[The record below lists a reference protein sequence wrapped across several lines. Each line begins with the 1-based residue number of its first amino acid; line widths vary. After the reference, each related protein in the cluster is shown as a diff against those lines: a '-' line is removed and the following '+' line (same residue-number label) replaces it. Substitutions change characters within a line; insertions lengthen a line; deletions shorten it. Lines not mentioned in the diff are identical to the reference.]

1 MTLHIRAAELRPA
14 TLNTEAR
21 TVEAIASTG
30 ADVARPGFTERLD
43 LSRANLSR
51 LKGGPVLDGHRR
63 ESTRDQL
70 GVIEAAEIRPE
81 GLWVR
86 IRFRQTAAALAVM
99 TDVADGTLRGLSIGY
114 SVEQWAD
121 AQDGKRRIRTAT
133 QWTPQ
138 EVSLVPVPADAGA
151 HFRHEVE
158 HMETTTTTA
167 PVQTRAQIN
176 TEIRSIA
183 DLAGLERSWA
193 DAQIDAEVTP
203 DAARAAA
210 FAELARTQG
219 QTRTRTATA
228 RIGTDHTDPAVIATR
243 AGEALFARSHPEHA
257 LSPEARA
264 YAGLSI
270 PELARDCLRRAGV
283 ATHGMSV
290 DTLVTR
296 SQHTTSDFPLILADA
311 VNREL
316 RTAYEAAPS
325 GARAVARQTTARD
338 FRLKR
343 KLSAGPAPALEAVSE
358 GGEFKYGTISE
369 SQETYRLGT
378 FGKIIGIARQAMVND
393 DLGAFTDLPRAF
405 GVQARSFENQT
416 IVNLIIANPNLSDG
430 IAVFNAGSHFNQ
442 KAAAGQTLANIT
454 ADLAAARLAMRKQ
467 TKDGMLID
475 VAPKYILVPAELE
488 TIMQQALSDVQATA
502 AGDVNPFSGL
512 TLLVEPRLTST
523 TQWYAVGDPARID
536 GIEYAY
542 LEGSPG
548 PQIETRTGFTVD
560 GTEVKIRLDFGAGW
574 IDHRGWYRLG

>member
-1 MTLHIRAAELRPA
+1 MTMHIRAATLRPS

-21 TVEAIASTG
+21 TVEAIAATG
-30 ADVARPGFTERLD
+30 ADVARPGFIERLD
-43 LSRANLSR
+43 MTRADMSR

-63 ESTRDQL
+63 ESMQDQL
-70 GVIEAAEIRPE
+70 GVIEDARITAE

-114 SVEQWAD
+114 SVEKWD
-121 AQDGKRRIRTAT
+121 DTQDGKRRIRTAT

-138 EVSLVPVPADAGA
+138 EVSLVPVPADPGA
-151 HFRHEVE
+151 HFRHEVAQ
-158 HMETTTTTA
+158 METTTQAA
-167 PVQTRAQIN
+167 PVTLTRAQIN
-176 TEIRSIA
+176 TEIRQIA
-183 DLAGLERSWA
+183 DLAGLDRAFA
-193 DAQIDAEVTP
+193 DAQIDAEATA

-219 QTRTRTATA
+219 QTRTRTATV
-228 RIGTDHTDPAVIATR
+228 GTDHTDPAVIATR
-243 AGEALFARSHPEHA
+243 AGEALFARSHPEHE
-257 LSPEARA
+257 LSPQARA
-264 YAGLSI
+264 WASLSI
-270 PELARDCLRRAGV
+270 PELARDCLRRHGV
-283 ATHGMSV
+283 VTQGMGA

-296 SQHTTSDFPLILADA
+296 ALHTTSDFPLILADA

-316 RTAYEAAPS
+316 RMAYDAAPS

-343 KLSAGPAPALEAVSE
+343 KLSVGTAPALEAVGE

-378 FGKIIGIARQAMVND
+378 FGKVVAWSRQMQVND
-393 DLGAFTDLPRAF
+393 DLGAFQDMSRPF
-405 GVQARSFENQT
+405 GVQARAFENQT
-416 IVNLIIANPNLSDG
+416 LVNLIIANPVMSDG
-430 IAVFNAGSHFNQ
+430 IAVFNAASHFNQ
-442 KAAAGQTLANIT
+442 KAAAGQTLASIT

-475 VAPKYILVPAELE
+475 VAPRFILVPAELE
-488 TIMQQALSDVQATA
+488 TVMQQALSEVQATA
-502 AGDVNPFSGL
+502 AADVNPFSAL

-536 GIEYAY
+536 GLEFAY

-548 PQIETRTGFTVD
+548 PQIETRVGFDVD
-560 GTEVKIRLDFGAGW
+560 GLQVKVRLDFGAGW
-574 IDHRGWYRLG
+574 IDHRGWYRVG